1 MGRTKIQNDQS
12 VNAAALPVSRK
23 AANTDT
29 KDILSGFDTNFNSPL
44 RLFASN
50 PSDAKLNIESN
61 TVTKADGTAV
71 SSPPSQ
77 SNVPT
82 VPLTTINFQTGAT
95 TGATFDSLTFPTTTV
110 GQYRRL
116 ALSLK
121 SNGEIKAQWSD
132 ASATLAGLANA
143 GSLFPSTSINIP
155 IGWID
160 LQATAATA
168 YKTAGSATSI
178 IENSV
183 SGSPRIY
190 NVGQG
195 SGSGGAGTSLRPNY
209 ISNPDAEFDSLG
221 WVTYKDAVASAPEDG
236 VGGSASILWQRS
248 TTSPI
253 RGVSDFNFVK
263 GAANRRGEGVAFRFS
278 VERGDL
284 AKQLTISFDYEL
296 LSGTFET
303 GDLSVYIIQDP
314 TGTPVVI
321 QPGAH
326 LISAGAV
333 GKTMSHMASFQTD
346 SSVTNYA
353 LVFHVASASA
363 QAYSIAFDSISVK
376 NESVYFGSYT
386 QIGAR
391 YSSTTG
397 QSIASGATPTRL
409 SFPTRESET
418 LTNVSTSPEWKFTA
432 PVSGLYQIECSAN
445 FASSTFTTPSDVS
458 MYLYKK
464 NDKHSLMQSKRV
476 TPIVTEW
483 QDFPSV
489 AAGTLITG
497 VSSNPSYGSVAFNRA
512 QWRRVGDSMEIRW
525 DFKQTTPGTA
535 GSGIY
540 LFNLPT
546 GYSID
551 TSKALVSSTSEP
563 SKSLG
568 TFSYNDG
575 NAGYGTGWVSA
586 YSSNR
591 LKMMMQ
597 FQNSNNTSNSIGTIG
612 SGYGALTIGLVEYS
626 ISARVPISGWSS
638 SVDSLSISGSTS
650 LSLLAGEWID
660 VRLAHGET
668 VAKSLST
675 SATDNYISIQ
685 RVSGP
690 PSVAAAESTV
700 GLLVEGNQSG
710 TLSNTTFNKV
720 TFGTVTTDSL
730 GGYSSG
736 TYTVQ
741 VPGLYDITATVSTTA
756 TYAAG
761 EKLVASVFVDG
772 VEKARGQAFSAS
784 PGVQGPVGQIVTTGS
799 TTPPDGCLYADGSA
813 VSRTTYADLFAAIG
827 TTYGDGTKNPDGSNS
842 IYSINQGFN
851 LPNLKGVFLR
861 GAGSQIINGITY
873 AGVLGTKQGD
883 QMQSHKHFPMDPALA
898 PSGKAYQNLLVALQ
912 NFFEVPGY
920 GNVANG
926 TYVTSPPIVDR
937 TNGTP
942 RTGSET
948 RPANVA
954 VAYHIRFTATPF
966 TIALTSSSS
975 VNVKAVN
982 LKAGQTVDIR
992 VLQEGTGAT
1001 FNNTQKANFSLSRV
1015 AGPFAVPTG
1024 NTRGGNLTTDVF
1036 TGDGVTKSFT
1046 LSTIPSVEANV
1057 QVYISGVYQS
1067 KNSFTIFGSTITF
1080 DEAPPVGESNIE
1092 VVSGEPLDINV
1103 PGDDTVSTV
1112 KIKDL
1117 NVTGAKLADESVSF
1131 AKLASDVTNKFSAG
1145 YIANGS
1151 AEVDTAGWLA
1161 YNDSSGASP
1170 LDGVDGSSSITW
1182 TRSTTSPLKGVASF
1196 RLAVPANTI
1205 GQGWAYN
1212 FSITRSDQAKVLTI
1226 TFDYE
1231 VVTGTYPNNAMT
1243 VWIYDVTNSQ
1253 LIQPAG
1259 YQIENVAT
1267 GVKNKFIATFQTSAT
1282 GVNYRLILHSSV
1294 SSASSYTLALDEIN
1308 VSPQTAVYGAPVTDW
1323 EDYTPTISGV
1333 GTPTS
1338 VLFKYRR
1345 VGDSLEIYGRFACG
1359 TVTATTAALT
1369 FPSGLVASENIQHF
1383 AGNWIRNNPNA
1394 NAAKRGWV
1402 SAVPLSGSLNF
1413 HQSEYVLAQVP
1424 STSQNGNNL
1433 WSNSEVIW
1441 VDAKVKIAGWGSSLQ
1456 LSDSTDTRVVAA
1468 IFGGSAVSATANTPF
1483 KFSSVSRDTHAGYS
1497 TSTGLYTVPVSGF
1510 YSVSV
1515 NADTGI
1521 TAGQGA
1527 YISVN
1532 GTTAAGLN
1540 RPIILANSGWINSA
1554 ATVYVEAGGTISI
1567 RPTVTATAAA
1577 ASNISIERLSGP
1589 SVIAA
1594 TETVAFYY
1602 KLSSNYSYTANS
1614 AVYCN
1619 SKIFDTHGSFRVGTA
1634 ISGSDFVAPVSGI
1647 YKIKA
1652 SIDMTG
1658 STGYQVGIYKNDV
1671 AYGEKG
1677 WIEDAGSHE
1686 WLIDCNA
1693 GDRIYFSVVV
1703 SGTVDATYTS
1713 FSGYKI
1719 K

>member
-143 GSLFPSTSINIP
+143 GSLFPSTSVNIP

-221 WVTYKDAVASAPEDG
+221 WVKYKDAVASAPEDG
-236 VGGSASILWQRS
+236 VGGSASILWERS

-263 GAANRRGEGVAFRFS
+263 DAANRRGEGVAYQFS

-284 AKQLTISFDYEL
+284 AKQLVISFDYEL

-314 TGTPVVI
+314 TGTPVVV

-326 LISAGAV
+326 LISAGSV

-346 SSVTNYA
+346 SSVTSYA
-353 LVFHVASASA
+353 LVFHVASAST

-391 YSSTTG
+391 YSSTAG

-445 FASSTFTTPSDVS
+445 FAISTFTTPNDVS

-483 QDFPSV
+483 QSYTPSVTAGVGTITSKGIYWRRNGGNLEVRGRFASGTVTASEMRIGFPS
-489 AAGTLITG
+489 GLIA
-497 VSSNPSYGSVAFNRA
+497 SS
-512 QWRRVGDSMEIRW
+512 
-525 DFKQTTPGTA
+525 
-535 GSGIY
+535 
-540 LFNLPT
+540 
-546 GYSID
+546 D
-551 TSKALVSSTSEP
+551 TYQSSTTYLVGEGARLDANRSP
-563 SKSLG
+563 VSVTVRSG
-568 TFSYNDG
+568 YAYFTFSKYNDSTYSATSELAG
-575 NAGYGTGWVSA
+575 NQILGVGVDFTFFASA
-586 YSSNR
+586 A
-591 LKMMMQ
+591 
-597 FQNSNNTSNSIGTIG
+597 I
-612 SGYGALTIGLVEYS
+612 A
-626 ISARVPISGWSS
+626 GWSA

-660 VRLAHGET
+660 VRLAHGES

-710 TLSNTTFNKV
+710 TLSNTFNKV
-720 TFGTVTTDSL
+720 AFDTVTTDSL

-784 PGVQGPVGQIVTTGS
+784 PGVQGPVGEIIATGS
-799 TTPPDGCLYADGSA
+799 ATPPSGCLYADGSA
-813 VSRTTYADLFAAIG
+813 VSRTTYADLFASIG
-827 TTYGDGTKNPDGSNS
+827 TTYGAGNGTTTFNIPD
-842 IYSINQGFN
+842 
-851 LPNLKGVFLR
+851 LRGVFLR
-861 GAGSQIINGITY
+861 GTGSQTIGGITY
-873 AGVLGTKQGD
+873 TGALGTKQGD
-883 QMQSHKHFPMDPALA
+883 QMQGHKHNAPTYNGVSGGGNEVGSGNWGADYYPA
-898 PSGKAYQNLLVALQ
+898 VTTD
-912 NFFEVPGY
+912 VPVSDG
-920 GNVANG
+920 
-926 TYVTSPPIVDR
+926 

-954 VAYHIRFTATPF
+954 VAYHVRFTATPF

-1067 KNSFTIFGSTITF
+1067 KNSYTIFGSTITF

-1117 NVTGAKLADESVSF
+1117 NVTGEKLADGSVSF

-1151 AEVDTAGWLA
+1151 AEVDTAGWST
-1161 YNDSSGASP
+1161 YNDGAVAMP
-1170 LDGVDGSSSITW
+1170 VDGTGGAATLTW
-1182 TRSTTSPLKGVASF
+1182 TRSTSSPIRGVASF
-1196 RLAVPANTI
+1196 RLTKTAANSQ
-1205 GQGWAYN
+1205 GQGVSYPFTIEKA
-1212 FSITRSDQAKVLTI
+1212 DQAKVLTI

-1231 VVTGTYPNNAMT
+1231 VVSGTYADGDVT
-1243 VWIYDVTNSQ
+1243 TYIYDVTNSQ
-1253 LIQPAG
+1253 IIQPAG
-1259 YQIENVAT
+1259 YTVQNVAS
-1267 GVKNKFIATFQTSAT
+1267 GIKNKHIATFQTSAT
-1282 GVNYRLILHSSV
+1282 GTSYRLIFHVAST
-1294 SSASSYTLALDEIN
+1294 SASAYVLGIDN
-1308 VSPQTAVYGAPVTDW
+1308 VVVGPQTVQYGAPVTDW
-1323 EDYTPTISGV
+1323 ATETRVAWSGSLTSLGN
-1333 GTPTS
+1333 GTAAYKS
-1338 VLFKYRR
+1338 RR
-1345 VGDSLEIYGRFACG
+1345 VGDSLEIEASLNVGS
-1359 TVTATTAALT
+1359 TTATTSTAALRLDLT
-1369 FPSGLVASENIQHF
+1369 GITIDGNKGTEFYGNSALGGSGYFIDYSTNI
-1383 AGNWIRNNPNA
+1383 R
-1394 NAAKRGWV
+1394 
-1402 SAVPLSGSLNF
+1402 
-1413 HQSEYVLAQVP
+1413 YVLSPYRASSSQITFHSSANSNDVFKSGMP
-1424 STSQNGNNL
+1424 VAFASGDVVTVRALIPITGWSSTVQM
-1433 WSNSEVIW
+1433 
-1441 VDAKVKIAGWGSSLQ
+1441 SS
-1456 LSDSTDTRVVAA
+1456 DTDTRVVAA
-1468 IFGGSAVSATANTPF
+1468 SYYVASSVTVGASCINYDGKFFDTHNAVTTGVGSWVFKAPVPGYYKVSGSAYTSVASDIQLSKNGTRTHYMTTAHSNVVSFSGLVNCNAGDTLQVYSGQTGTVYGVAGGTYYNVVNIERISGPSTIAASETVACSYTNTAGTSIPAGGGLSGVPFATKNF
-1483 KFSSVSRDTHAGYS
+1483 DTH
-1497 TSTGLYTVPVSGF
+1497 
-1510 YSVSV
+1510 
-1515 NADTGI
+1515 NAW
-1521 TAGQGA
+1521 
-1527 YISVN
+1527 N
-1532 GTTAAGLN
+1532 GTTF
-1540 RPIILANSGWINSA
+1540 
-1554 ATVYVEAGGTISI
+1554 T
-1567 RPTVTATAAA
+1567 
-1577 ASNISIERLSGP
+1577 
-1589 SVIAA
+1589 
-1594 TETVAFYY
+1594 
-1602 KLSSNYSYTANS
+1602 
-1614 AVYCN
+1614 
-1619 SKIFDTHGSFRVGTA
+1619 
-1634 ISGSDFVAPVSGI
+1634 APVSG
-1647 YKIKA
+1647 K
-1652 SIDMTG
+1652 
-1658 STGYQVGIYKNDV
+1658 YQVSCNVFFSSAAWSVSAKSLRVVKGSD
-1671 AYGEKG
+1671 AYYPPVFVPSVGYTNALGVGGTILLQMLAGETFYIHAQHNEG
-1677 WIEDAGSHE
+1677 SSRDLSTQAGTN
-1686 WLIDCNA
+1686 LLQIV
-1693 GDRIYFSVVV
+1693 RI
-1703 SGTVDATYTS
+1703 GN
-1713 FSGYKI
+1713 
-1719 K
+1719 